1 MAGVVAPTRRR
12 EQGNRNKRFDWAISD
27 YRLTRAGQPNNN
39 ALIVNAYHLSMGGRG
54 SRLALFYRYFR
65 LGGSLALPVRLL
77 RCLIADL
84 NLRIAGNHYWPI
96 NELLFGCSGY
106 PGPISAFPQ
115 QNHPK
120 YDRLLAEAILGTHD
134 SGRSGPRSPRKLHP
148 LQSGKAWVRTAGGGL
163 GIFHVSSLCPGR
175 MDPREL
181 GPRDYP
187 GHRRRLG

>member
-120 YDRLLAEAILGTHD
+120 SDRLLVQLILNPQAVCATRFCS
-134 SGRSGPRSPRKLHP
+134 SGFSVLGSLWPR
-148 LQSGKAWVRTAGGGL
+148 AGVFCL
-163 GIFHVSSLCPGR
+163 LARCHAL
-175 MDPREL
+175 
-181 GPRDYP
+181 
-187 GHRRRLG
+187 RL